1 MLLALNGPTPDGDEA
16 VYNDWYDNVHVPDLE
31 ALDGVL
37 SARRFKVLQGNGT
50 SHPYLAAYEIET
62 DDLGAVMNDMTNK
75 LRPFD
80 PNFDRSTSNFILA
93 QAIEPG
99 KN

>member
-16 VYNDWYDNVHVPDLE
+16 AYNDWYDTVHVPDLE
-31 ALDGVL
+31 SLDGVL

-62 DDLGAVMNDMTNK
+62 DDLGKVMEDMTKNI
-75 LRPFD
+75 RPFD

-93 QAIEPG
+93 QAITPSED
-99 KN
+99 